1 MKVLSGH
8 LTATEK
14 KHIKA
19 ILDQK
24 LMTGKIGRKS
34 YWLSLNEGLYTVKVI
49 QNDRGWGWIGAELRQ
64 SVYTHTFTL

>member
-19 ILDQK
+19 ILDQN

-34 YWLSLNEGLYTVKVI
+34 YWLSLNEGLYTVKVM
-49 QNDRGWGWIGAELRQ
+49 QNDRGLGWIGSELRQ
-64 SVYTHTFTL
+64 SVYTHQFTL